1 MPSTSE
7 ILNSPIFW
15 IILWVVL
22 CIGRDQLHLAIRSFI
37 RILHSGMRLTAA
49 SVLKVESRLVQRNRE
64 VLIAEG
70 LEEAER
76 SVERKFE
83 RINTAVERDLSK
95 YPSIH
100 RKLSEMVNKLENDY
114 SQSADVPVSLPNW
127 VTIIE
132 AIANIKHTGDTLVS
146 KMLEE
151 IKETLES
158 QHKSSL
164 QNYQSSTKKR
174 HELLSRILPH
184 WRKLQK
190 IIGDVGASINSLN
203 IRSQNIDRF
212 MDDYEQIQNKTDR
225 ALRRLSSS
233 SLTQFFIA
241 GLAMLIAIGGAVINF
256 NLIALPMSEMVGG
269 SSYIGSF
276 KTSDVA
282 GMVIILL
289 ELSMGLFLL
298 ESLRI
303 TQLFPIIG
311 NMDDKKRTWMIWI
324 CLILLTVLAGIES
337 SLAFMRDRIA
347 TDMEALRQTLSGVE
361 QTAQAK
367 SIIPMIGQMVMGFIF
382 PFVLAFVAIPLESFV
397 KSSRTVL
404 GLLAA
409 GFLRIIAFLLR
420 LLGNVMFHVGNFLI
434 MLSDLVTFPRLLMNR
449 FYLKNNTD
457 TEKSTRKKDKKRS
470 KRNKSSLEQ
479 VGLLEETA

>member
-1 MPSTSE
+1 MSE

-15 IILWVVL
+15 IILWAIL
-22 CIGRDQLHLAIRSFI
+22 CIGKDQLHLAIRSFI
-37 RILHSGMRLTAA
+37 RILHNGLRLTSA
-49 SVLKVESRLVQRNRE
+49 SVLKVESRLAERNRE

-100 RKLSEMVNKLENDY
+100 RKLSEMAITLENDY
-114 SQSADVPVSLPNW
+114 SQSADVPISLPNW

-132 AIANIKHTGDTLVS
+132 AIANIRHTGDTLVS

-151 IKETLES
+151 IKDTLES
-158 QHKSSL
+158 QHKAAL
-164 QNYQSSTKKR
+164 ENYQSSTKKR
-174 HELLSRILPH
+174 HELLSKILPH

-190 IIGDVGASINSLN
+190 IIGDVGTSINNLN
-203 IRSQNIDRF
+203 TRSQNLDRF
-212 MDDYEQIQNKTDR
+212 MVDYEQIHKKTDK

-233 SLTQFFIA
+233 SLTQFFIS

-303 TQLFPIIG
+303 TRLFPIIG
-311 NMDDKKRTWMIWI
+311 SMDDKKRTWMIWI

-347 TDMEALRQTLSGVE
+347 ADMEALRQTLAGVE

-367 SIIPMIGQMVMGFIF
+367 SMIPMVGQMVMGFIF

-404 GLLAA
+404 GLLATS
-409 GFLRIIAFLLR
+409 FLRMVAFLLR
-420 LLGNVMFHVGNFLI
+420 LLGNIMFHLGNFLI
-434 MLSDLVTFPRLLMNR
+434 MLSDLVTFPRLFMTWFN
-449 FYLKNNTD
+449 LKQHNG
-457 TEKSTRKKDKKRS
+457 TEKPMKKRE
-470 KRNKSSLEQ
+470 KKRIRRNKNQLEQ